1 MKRRRV
7 HAWRKVVRQVQ
18 QENGGQRRTISL
30 SNHVSLE
37 PNLGQV
43 LLSVLSTYCH
53 LEPNPSLLGTATS
66 TSPQLP
72 NPLFQPFHQHSLQ
85 SHLWLFNHP
94 FSLRPARSRVSTF
107 SATLLNRFGVHWL
120 SFSSSSNW
128 KSKSVDLVRMMI
140 DDCNELV

>member
-37 PNLGQV
+37 PNQGQV

-53 LEPNPSLLGTATS
+53 LEPNSSLLGTATS

-72 NPLFQPFHQHSLQ
+72 NPLFNPFIYIVYSLISGSFEQ
-85 SHLWLFNHP
+85 VNLISELFNH
-94 FSLRPARSRVSTF
+94 LHVEDRARFLDGRQIAKALQDS
-107 SATLLNRFGVHWL
+107 
-120 SFSSSSNW
+120 
-128 KSKSVDLVRMMI
+128 
-140 DDCNELV
+140 